1 MKKQDKNAWTLDMR
15 EIASDPELERLAKAC
30 DTPKGACAATLRVC
44 GWDERDGLWK
54 APSELFGVKLQPEPF
69 DKSEFSESDLWH
81 KLHPAMAL
89 NTLMMRMV
97 SKIIKV
103 RHAKQQEDLA
113 SALKYILDEAG
124 GVMSAAGALLH
135 LLGWEAINKK
145 DEKPAW
151 KIPDPDKLPD
161 GIELRMLSAGT
172 TAVPTEVAMQIST
185 SIVNIMI
192 NALAQREPMHE
203 PELRGGSKPH

>member
-1 MKKQDKNAWTLDMR
+1 MKKQGKNTWTLDVR
-15 EIASDPELERLAKAC
+15 DLADDPELERLAESC
-30 DTPKGACAATLRVC
+30 MTPKGSCEATLRVC

-54 APSELFGVKLQPEPF
+54 APSELFGIKLQPEPF

-89 NTLMMRMV
+89 NTLMVRMV

-103 RHAKQQEDLA
+103 RYAKQQEDLA

-124 GVMSAAGALLH
+124 GVMSEAGTLLK
-135 LLGWEAINKK
+135 LLGWEHASKK
-145 DEKPAW
+145 GEKPAW

-172 TAVPTEVAMQIST
+172 AAVPTEIAMQIST

-203 PELRGGSKPH
+203 PELRGGRKPH